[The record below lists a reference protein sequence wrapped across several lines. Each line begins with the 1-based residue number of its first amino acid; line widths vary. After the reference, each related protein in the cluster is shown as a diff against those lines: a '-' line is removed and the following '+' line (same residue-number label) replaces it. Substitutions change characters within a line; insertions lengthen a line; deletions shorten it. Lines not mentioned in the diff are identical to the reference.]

1 MRPPLSLPLA
11 PPGDAPSA
19 FVIFVSEN
27 TKIQVEQATPKVPPF
42 TGRAIVRV
50 TPFPPPTLLPCV
62 FGCSPSW
69 RGLPPDHASF
79 GGNGNAAIRP
89 SSGAA
94 PQPHQF
100 VCAVIRDAPLV
111 KFQAPITIQFS
122 DVARYF
128 LLRVLR
134 ARGTH
139 APKTCNTLRSGKHRR
154 PTQRIAVAPAIA
166 PRTASPR
173 FLARLRQTGL
183 KAASAPRRLI
193 H

>member
-1 MRPPLSLPLA
+1 M
-11 PPGDAPSA
+11 
-19 FVIFVSEN
+19 
-27 TKIQVEQATPKVPPF
+27 
-42 TGRAIVRV
+42 
-50 TPFPPPTLLPCV
+50 
-62 FGCSPSW
+62 
-69 RGLPPDHASF
+69 
-79 GGNGNAAIRP
+79 
-89 SSGAA
+89 
-94 PQPHQF
+94 
-100 VCAVIRDAPLV
+100 

-154 PTQRIAVAPAIA
+154 PIQRIAVAPAIA

-183 KAASAPRRLI
+183 QGGERAETAHSLSPRAPEYARSSGLKGPGEFWSPAMATTVASFWPLLVPGLAEVHVVHGRSRDGRAPSTWRKKHQTPSRRFLEIHPAPRVRQHPPRARADATSVI
-193 H
+193 SF